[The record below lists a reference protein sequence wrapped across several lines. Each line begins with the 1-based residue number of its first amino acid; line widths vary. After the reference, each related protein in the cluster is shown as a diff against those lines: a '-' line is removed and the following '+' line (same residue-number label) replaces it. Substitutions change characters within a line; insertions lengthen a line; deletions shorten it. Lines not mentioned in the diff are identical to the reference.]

1 MGKDVIYTN
10 GVIAYR
16 EKFLL
21 KDKLLKLCEGTAEDA
36 FKSLNESGYG
46 NGAEAASLYD
56 YELLT
61 AAEESALDDFIREY
75 APSRAEKAY
84 LLAPRD
90 FHNAKAILK
99 AEYLGADAEKMLAP
113 DGEIPISDLSVSL
126 RSGDFS
132 SLGKELGKTAKEA
145 AELLKEEGA
154 SGAEIGG
161 VFERGLYKY
170 LAAVS
175 SKNKVLKKLLA
186 AKADMTNILTALRS
200 SDKGYAEKMYVDGG
214 RRTKKHLA
222 PLFGDEREKAARC
235 LDDTPYAAFAKKC
248 FDAKEAGMPL
258 TEAERLRDSYD
269 ADFFAPRKYELEKNQ
284 PFLYYVFRRRAEN
297 ANVRIVFVCLLAG
310 MREQDIKKRLRA
322 F

>member
-1 MGKDVIYTN
+1 MGKHVIYTN

-161 VFERGLYKY
+161 VFEREPRE
-170 LAAVS
+170 V
-175 SKNKVLKKLLA
+175 V
-186 AKADMTNILTALRS
+186 
-200 SDKGYAEKMYVDGG
+200 
-214 RRTKKHLA
+214 
-222 PLFGDEREKAARC
+222 ER
-235 LDDTPYAAFAKKC
+235 
-248 FDAKEAGMPL
+248 G
-258 TEAERLRDSYD
+258 
-269 ADFFAPRKYELEKNQ
+269 APRVVRPKGEETARHLVAQ
-284 PFLYYVFRRRAEN
+284 PLADQTDDAVHVEVRRAVGLEGEEL
-297 ANVRIVFVCLLAG
+297 RLKLIVAAG
-310 MREQDIKKRLRA
+310 GPDQIDGAALVGAVAVGFHISR
-322 F
+322 

>member
-154 SGAEIGG
+154 SGADIGG
-161 VFERGLYKY
+161 GF
-170 LAAVS
+170 
-175 SKNKVLKKLLA
+175 
-186 AKADMTNILTALRS
+186 
-200 SDKGYAEKMYVDGG
+200 
-214 RRTKKHLA
+214 
-222 PLFGDEREKAARC
+222 
-235 LDDTPYAAFAKKC
+235 
-248 FDAKEAGMPL
+248 
-258 TEAERLRDSYD
+258 
-269 ADFFAPRKYELEKNQ
+269 
-284 PFLYYVFRRRAEN
+284 
-297 ANVRIVFVCLLAG
+297 
-310 MREQDIKKRLRA
+310 
-322 F
+322 